1 MIHVPFEELAAM
13 QRRFD
18 RHATRRLPVTFQLK
32 RQKMLGSPHAF
43 LRGST
48 PLFYELLHRRPDLRA
63 PLPGRGWID
72 GDMHLE
78 NFGAFRTDDGRVIFD
93 LNDFDEAVPA
103 APWSD
108 DLLRLSASCFLSAG
122 FTGLAGAHVV
132 DMVETLLEAHSRAAF
147 SRTPPRP
154 PRLPDP
160 IAFLIARA
168 ETRTK
173 RHMLDVRAPVQKG
186 QRRFRLGDKY
196 LRLSPAVQRATPK
209 LLADNAEQLAERRPG
224 PPVKFELLDAAQ
236 RISGV
241 GSLGVARIA
250 ALVRSRD
257 KLFLYDL
264 KEARAAAMFR
274 GAERASTRA
283 LEAAGIRTDAE
294 RVVAGARAMLTAPPR
309 RQRALWSAHLRL
321 SFVARQFTPSED
333 RVDLEVLAPGELGNI
348 VTTLGHLLGRAHRR
362 AASEL
367 PRKSWSESERRA
379 LVRRAGELAALIHGA
394 YLASAFLERGDHR
407 AFDSFRGGVAPV

>member
-1 MIHVPFEELAAM
+1 MIHVPFEELATM

-18 RHATRRLPVTFQLK
+18 RHATRRLPVMFQLK
-32 RQKMLGSPHAF
+32 RQKMLRSPHAF

-48 PLFYELLHRRPDLRA
+48 PLFYELLGRRPDLRA

-93 LNDFDEAVPA
+93 LNDFDEAIPG

-108 DLLRLSASCFLSAG
+108 DLLRLSVSCFLSAG
-122 FTGLAGAHVV
+122 FTGLAGAHIVA
-132 DMVETLLEAHSRAAF
+132 MVETLLEAHSRAAF
-147 SRTPPRP
+147 SKTPPRP
-154 PRLPDP
+154 PSLPGP
-160 IAFLIARA
+160 IEFLIARA

-173 RHMLDVRAPVQKG
+173 RNMLDARAPVQKG
-186 QRRFRLGDKY
+186 ERRFLLGQKY
-196 LRLSPAVQRATPK
+196 LPLSPPVRQATPK
-209 LLADNAEQLAERRPG
+209 LLADYADRLADRRPG
-224 PPVKFELLDAAQ
+224 RPVKLRATSELVDAAQ

-241 GSLGVARIA
+241 GSLGATRIA
-250 ALVRSRD
+250 ALVRSRE

-264 KEARAAAMFR
+264 KEARPAATFR
-274 GAERASTRA
+274 CAETASSRG
-283 LEAAGIRTDAE
+283 LDAAGIRTDAE

-309 RQRALWSAHLRL
+309 RLQALRSAQLRL

-333 RVDLEVLAPGELGNI
+333 RVDLEALAPGELASI

-367 PRKSWSESERRA
+367 PRKSWSESDRRA
-379 LVRRAGELAALIHGA
+379 LARRAGELTALIHGT
-394 YLASAFLERGDHR
+394 YLASMFLEQAEG
-407 AFDSFRGGVAPV
+407 